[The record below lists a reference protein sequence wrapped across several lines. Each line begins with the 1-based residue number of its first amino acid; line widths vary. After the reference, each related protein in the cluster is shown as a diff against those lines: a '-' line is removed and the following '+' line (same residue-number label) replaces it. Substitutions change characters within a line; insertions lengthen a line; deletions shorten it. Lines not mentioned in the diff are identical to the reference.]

1 MKLLIDTQILLWSL
15 MKPKKLSGLGRE
27 LVSAPENT
35 VFLSAVSMWEIRIKE
50 SIGKLQL
57 PLKFAE
63 QVAELGFEDLPLT
76 TQHTEWLRELP
87 LLHRDPFDRI
97 LIAQAKAEGL
107 KLLSADSRLAEY
119 GEFVIPVRG

>member
-15 MKPKKLSGLGRE
+15 MEPKKLSSLGRE

-50 SIGKLQL
+50 SIGKLEL

-63 QVAELGFEDLPLT
+63 QVAELGLEDLPLT
-76 TQHTEWLRELP
+76 TQQTEILRGLP
-87 LLHRDPFDRI
+87 LLHRDPFDRM
-97 LIAQAKAEGL
+97 LVAQAKAEGL
-107 KLLSADSRLAEY
+107 KLLSADSRLLEY
-119 GEFVIPVRG
+119 GDFVIPVRG

>member
-1 MKLLIDTQILLWSL
+1 ME
-15 MKPKKLSGLGRE
+15 PKKLSGLGRE

-50 SIGKLQL
+50 SIGKLEL

-76 TQHTEWLRELP
+76 TQHTETLRELP

-107 KLLSADSRLAEY
+107 KLLSADSRLAGY